1 VANIMFV
8 SVKERT
14 RIIGIKKAIGAK
26 SGYILLEFLIESII
40 LCLLGGAIGLL
51 LILGVLQVLTSQFE
65 SFQFV
70 LSLNN
75 VILGIV
81 LSVTI
86 GILAGMIPALQAA
99 RMDPVEAMRR

>member
-1 VANIMFV
+1 
-8 SVKERT
+8 
-14 RIIGIKKAIGAK
+14 AIGAK

-40 LCLLGGAIGLL
+40 LCLVGGAVGLL
-51 LILGVLQVLTSQFE
+51 LILGVLQLLTSQFD